1 LKTANPSLLK
11 KLQGSG
17 KLEAHL
23 VAVRQRAARMHK
35 QLEHGWKRLNPYS
48 PRVHRSQTDHDK
60 LAAREVEQ
68 MVLDAILPRRKKD

>member
-1 LKTANPSLLK
+1 LKSANPGLLK

-23 VAVRQRAARMHK
+23 ASVRQRATRLHK

-48 PRVHRSQTDHDK
+48 TRVHRSQTDHEK

-68 MVLDAILPRRKKD
+68 MVLDAILPRGKKD